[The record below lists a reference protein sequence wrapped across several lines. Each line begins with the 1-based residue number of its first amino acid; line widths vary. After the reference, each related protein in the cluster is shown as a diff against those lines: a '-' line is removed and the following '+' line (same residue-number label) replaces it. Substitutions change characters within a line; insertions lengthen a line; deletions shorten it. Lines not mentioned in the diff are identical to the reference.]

1 LRLFGWHS
9 VETFFGWEELALRKL
24 FGFAAISLAGLLFVG
39 AALRARA
46 QSKAEGFV
54 QVVEMTA
61 KKYDYSPDEIRV
73 KQGTRVQLKIRAIDR
88 THGFKIRLYPEGTPE
103 KGEPGL
109 RMADNQNNFKLEEN
123 QERTIEFVAERPG
136 IYIFRCSVFCG
147 MGHRGM
153 SGKIIVE

>member
-1 LRLFGWHS
+1 LR
-9 VETFFGWEELALRKL
+9 RL
-24 FGFAAISLAGLLFVG
+24 FGFAVISLSGLLVVG
-39 AALRARA
+39 AAMRAGVQARTEA
-46 QSKAEGFV
+46 SV

-61 KKYDYSPDEIRV
+61 KKYAYSPDEIRV
-73 KQGTRVQLKIRAIDR
+73 KQGTRVQLKIRATDR

-136 IYIFRCSVFCG
+136 TYTFRCSVVCG

>member
-1 LRLFGWHS
+1 
-9 VETFFGWEELALRKL
+9 
-24 FGFAAISLAGLLFVG
+24 
-39 AALRARA
+39 
-46 QSKAEGFV
+46 
-54 QVVEMTA
+54 MTA
-61 KKYDYSPDEIRV
+61 KKYAYSPEEIRV
-73 KQGTRVQLKIRAIDR
+73 KKGTRVQLKIRATDR

-136 IYIFRCSVFCG
+136 TYIFRCSVFCG

-153 SGKIIVE
+153 NGKVIVE

>member
-1 LRLFGWHS
+1 M
-9 VETFFGWEELALRKL
+9 RKL

-39 AALRARA
+39 AALRAGA
-46 QSKAEGFV
+46 QSKTEESV

-61 KKYDYSPDEIRV
+61 KKYAYSPDEIRV
-73 KQGTRVQLKIRAIDR
+73 KMGTRVQLKIRATDR
-88 THGFKIRLYPEGTPE
+88 THGFKIRLYPEGAPE

-109 RMADNQNNFKLEEN
+109 RMADNKNNFKLEEN

-136 IYIFRCSVFCG
+136 VYIFRCSVFCG

>member
-1 LRLFGWHS
+1 M
-9 VETFFGWEELALRKL
+9 RKFL
-24 FGFAAISLAGLLFVG
+24 GLTAVLLVGLLFVS
-39 AALRARA
+39 AAMRAGA
-46 QSKAEGFV
+46 QSKAEESV

-61 KKYDYSPDEIRV
+61 KKYNYSPDEIHV
-73 KQGTRVQLKIRAIDR
+73 KKGTRVQLKIRATDR
-88 THGFKIRLYPEGTPE
+88 THGFKIRLFPEGAPE

-136 IYIFRCSVFCG
+136 TYTFRCSVFCG

>member
-1 LRLFGWHS
+1 M
-9 VETFFGWEELALRKL
+9 ALRKL

-39 AALRARA
+39 AAVLAGV
-46 QSKAEGFV
+46 QTKTEESV

-61 KKYDYSPDEIRV
+61 KKYEYSPDEIRA
-73 KQGTRVQLKIRAIDR
+73 KKGTRVQLKIRATDR
-88 THGFKIRLYPEGTPE
+88 THGFKIRLYPEGAPE

-109 RMADNQNNFKLEEN
+109 RMVDNQNNFKLEKNLEI
-123 QERTIEFVAERPG
+123 TIEFVAERPG
-136 IYIFRCSVFCG
+136 TYLFRCSVFCG

>member
-1 LRLFGWHS
+1 M
-9 VETFFGWEELALRKL
+9 RKL

-39 AALRARA
+39 AAVLAGV
-46 QSKAEGFV
+46 QTKTEESV

-61 KKYDYSPDEIRV
+61 KKYEYSPDEIRA
-73 KQGTRVQLKIRAIDR
+73 KKGTRVQLKIRATDR
-88 THGFKIRLYPEGTPE
+88 THGFKIRLYPEGAPE

-109 RMADNQNNFKLEEN
+109 RMVDNQNNFKLEKNLEI
-123 QERTIEFVAERPG
+123 TIEFVAERPG
-136 IYIFRCSVFCG
+136 TYLFRCSVFCG

>member
-1 LRLFGWHS
+1 
-9 VETFFGWEELALRKL
+9 LRKF
-24 FGFAAISLAGLLFVG
+24 FGFAAISLAGLLFIG
-39 AALRARA
+39 AAMRAGA
-46 QSKAEGFV
+46 QSKAEESV

-73 KQGTRVQLKIRAIDR
+73 KKGSRVQLKIRATDR

-103 KGEPGL
+103 KGEYGL
-109 RMADNQNNFKLEEN
+109 RMVDNQNNFKLEEN
-123 QERTIEFVAERPG
+123 QQRTIEFVAERPG
-136 IYIFRCSVFCG
+136 TYIFRCSVFCG

>member
-1 LRLFGWHS
+1 MR
-9 VETFFGWEELALRKL
+9 
-24 FGFAAISLAGLLFVG
+24 AG
-39 AALRARA
+39 A
-46 QSKAEGFV
+46 QSKAEESV

-61 KKYDYSPDEIRV
+61 KKYEYSPDEIHV
-73 KQGTRVQLKIRAIDR
+73 KKGTRVQLKIRAIDR
-88 THGFKIRLYPEGTPE
+88 THGFKIRLYPEGAPE

-109 RMADNQNNFKLEEN
+109 RMEEAQNNFKLEEN

-136 IYIFRCSVFCG
+136 TYIFRCSVVCG

>member
-1 LRLFGWHS
+1 M
-9 VETFFGWEELALRKL
+9 RKL
-24 FGFAAISLAGLLFVG
+24 FGFAAISLAGLLVVG
-39 AALRARA
+39 AALRAGV
-46 QSKAEGFV
+46 QTKTEESV

-61 KKYDYSPDEIRV
+61 KKYEYSPDEIRV
-73 KQGTRVQLKIRAIDR
+73 KKGTRIQLKIHATDR

-109 RMADNQNNFKLEEN
+109 RMADNQNNFELEEN

-136 IYIFRCSVFCG
+136 TYIFRCSVFCG

-153 SGKIIVE
+153 SGKVIVE

>member
-1 LRLFGWHS
+1 LR
-9 VETFFGWEELALRKL
+9 RL
-24 FGFAAISLAGLLFVG
+24 FGFAAISLAGLLVVG
-39 AALRARA
+39 TALLAGA
-46 QSKAEGFV
+46 QSKTEESV
-54 QVVEMTA
+54 QVVEVTA

-73 KQGTRVQLKIRAIDR
+73 KKGTRVQLKIRATDR
-88 THGFKIRLYPEGTPE
+88 THGFKIRLYPEGSPE

-136 IYIFRCSVFCG
+136 TYIFRCSVFCG

>member
-1 LRLFGWHS
+1 MRNLF
-9 VETFFGWEELALRKL
+9 VLAV
-24 FGFAAISLAGLLFVG
+24 ISLEGLLFAGV
-39 AALRARA
+39 APRAGA
-46 QSKAEGFV
+46 QSKAEESV

-61 KKYDYSPDEIRV
+61 KKYDYSPNEIRV
-73 KQGTRVQLKIRAIDR
+73 KMGGCVQLKIRATDR

-103 KGEPGL
+103 KGDPGL
-109 RMADNQNNFKLEEN
+109 RMADNQNNFKLKEN

-153 SGKIIVE
+153 SGKVIVE

>member
-1 LRLFGWHS
+1 
-9 VETFFGWEELALRKL
+9 LRKL
-24 FGFAAISLAGLLFVG
+24 FGFAAILLAGLLFVG
-39 AALRARA
+39 AAMRAGA
-46 QSKAEGFV
+46 QAKTEESV

-73 KQGTRVQLKIRAIDR
+73 KKGTRVQLKIRATDR
-88 THGFKIRLYPEGTPE
+88 THGFKIWLYPEGTPE

-136 IYIFRCSVFCG
+136 TYIFRCSVFCG

-153 SGKIIVE
+153 SGKVIVE